1 MRRPKFGHNGWS
13 LFKLTVVSPSFAVDC
28 LETLQEVALEYRDKF
43 REFGGE
49 SLELVPAL
57 NDDDRHVDALSG
69 IITNHLQGWP

>member
-1 MRRPKFGHNGWS
+1 VPATYVSEGDPYEAQAEATTRA
-13 LFKLTVVSPSFAVDC
+13 VV
-28 LETLQEVALEYRDKF
+28 
-43 REFGGE
+43 

>member
-1 MRRPKFGHNGWS
+1 
-13 LFKLTVVSPSFAVDC
+13 
-28 LETLQEVALEYRDKF
+28 VALEYRDRF